1 MRILSL
7 GFPLPGPAIDN
18 FTFLD
23 APSFFDYDALV
34 VDPRALSQVIEEVVS
49 DSAAHTH
56 YSGERILNAQSGAN
70 CVSLAEL
77 LRNRANETARILA
90 RGGLV
95 VCLAVPNAAHEGVQD
110 VASVDRY
117 YWLPA
122 PSGLAYD
129 APFMRRGGGTEFA
142 PLDVDHPFGAM
153 LSQVKAKLAY
163 QVHFEEQ
170 TPGFDGLVIARS
182 RGGAAIAVEL
192 SVARGRIVLLPPPV
206 RPLDSQGRY
215 AVSEALQEAL
225 RQVLRL
231 SSASDSPRWL
241 SEYGLPGMDER
252 LAARGEAQHRL
263 TEAQEALE
271 TSSAALDELER
282 YRRLLWEEGRSG
294 LEKAVRQALT
304 LLGFRVTP
312 DSLDAPGQVDVEGP
326 ALTRRVALLE
336 TDGSEEAVGLDAHY
350 RVRRRLEQAI
360 AQGAAQRGLLVI
372 NGYRRTPPAERAQ
385 QYANEL
391 RLAAEQ
397 MRYCLATTEQL
408 FHAVRASLSGDDATV
423 ESFRERLLTAE
434 GVLQED

>member
-18 FTFLD
+18 LTFLN
-23 APSFFDYDALV
+23 ARSFFDYDALV

-49 DSAAHTH
+49 GSTEHTS
-56 YSGERILNAQSGAN
+56 YAGERIVNAPSGAD

-77 LRNRANETARILA
+77 LRNRAGETARLLA

-95 VCLAVPNAAHEGVQD
+95 VSLAVPNAAHEGVRD
-110 VASVDRY
+110 FASTDRY
-117 YWLPA
+117 SWLPA
-122 PSGLAYD
+122 PSGRAYD
-129 APFMRRGGGTEFA
+129 EPFMRRGGGTEFA

-163 QVHFEEQ
+163 QVHFDEQ

-182 RGGAAIAVEL
+182 AGGAAIAVEL
-192 SVARGRIVLLPPPV
+192 SIAGGRIVLLPAPA

-215 AVSEALQEAL
+215 QVSEALQEAI

-231 SSASDSPRWL
+231 SSASVAPRWL
-241 SEYGLPGMDER
+241 SEYGVPGIDER
-252 LAARGEAQHRL
+252 LAERDEAQHRL

-282 YRRLLWEEGRSG
+282 YRRLLWEEGRFG
-294 LEKAVRQALT
+294 LEEAVRQAFT
-304 LLGFRVTP
+304 LLGFRATP
-312 DSLDAPGQVDVEGP
+312 DSLDAPGQIELEGP

-350 RVRRRLEQAI
+350 RLRRRLEEAI
-360 AQGAAQRGLLVI
+360 AQGAAQRGMLII
-372 NGYRRTPPAERAQ
+372 NGYRRTPPAERAP
-385 QYANEL
+385 QYTNEL

-397 MRYCLATTEQL
+397 TRYCLATTEQL
-408 FHAVRASLSGDDATV
+408 FHAVRAALIGDDATV

-434 GVLQED
+434 GVLHED